1 VKKKCDMARKQKN
14 PSLNHYS
21 TENNIYGQKVNSLLR
36 QSPKWLDAS
45 GKNSDVVISSR
56 VRLARNLRDFSFPN
70 RASDRALNQV
80 LAIVKDCYRKIEE
93 VKDAIFLTID
103 DLDELDRQFLMERRL
118 ISPNFIKLNRPCGLV
133 IGKDELISIMINEE
147 DHLRI
152 QSIQSGM
159 EINKAWQLIRRID
172 DALANSLE
180 FAYSEQFG
188 YLTACPTNTGTGIRV
203 SVFINLSAL
212 AITEK
217 IDKIIHEIAPSE
229 VAIRGFYGEGTD
241 ILGNIF
247 QISNQLTLGR
257 TEQSIV
263 NRINNMAEQLITYEQ
278 NARKDLVAE
287 KSIIVEDRVA
297 RAIGTLKYAKILTS
311 VEGVNFIS
319 LLRLG
324 AALKLIDSIDE
335 KILNELL
342 VLIQSAHLQKL
353 HGRNLSSHDRDILRV
368 KLIRKRLNF

>member
-1 VKKKCDMARKQKN
+1 MAREQKN
-14 PSLNHYS
+14 PASNHYA
-21 TENNIYGQKVNSLLR
+21 TEYNIYSRKVNSLLQ
-36 QSPKWLDAS
+36 QSPKWLDNS
-45 GKNSDVVISSR
+45 GKNSDIVISSR

-70 RASDRALNQV
+70 RAADRVLNQV
-80 LAIVKDCYRKIEE
+80 LEIIKDCFHK
-93 VKDAIFLTID
+93 ID
-103 DLDELDRQFLMERRL
+103 DLKDSAFVKISELDELDRQFLMERRL
-118 ISPNFIKLNRPCGLV
+118 ISPNFIKLDRPCGLI

-152 QSIQSGM
+152 QSIQSGL
-159 EINKAWQLIRRID
+159 EIDNAWQLIHRID
-172 DALANSLE
+172 DALASSLE
-180 FAYSEQFG
+180 LAYSDQFG
-188 YLTACPTNTGTGIRV
+188 YLTACPTNVGTGIRV

-217 IDKIIHEIAPSE
+217 IEKIIHEIAPSE

-257 TEQSIV
+257 TELSII
-263 NRINNMAEQLITYEQ
+263 NRIHSMAEQLVTYEQ
-278 NARKDLVAE
+278 NARNDLLEE
-287 KSIIVEDRVA
+287 KSIIVQDKVA
-297 RAIGTLKYAKILTS
+297 RAVGTLKYAKILTS
-311 VEGVNFIS
+311 VEGINFLS

-324 AALKLIDSIDE
+324 VALKLIDYIDE

-342 VLIQSAHLQKL
+342 VLIQPAHLQKL
-353 HGRNLSSHDRDILRV
+353 HERSLDSYDRDILRI

>member
-1 VKKKCDMARKQKN
+1 MASEQKN
-14 PSLNHYS
+14 PSLHYYS
-21 TENNIYGQKVNSLLR
+21 TENKVNSLQLNSLL
-36 QSPKWLDAS
+36 QHSPKWLSGS
-45 GKNSDVVISSR
+45 GKNSDIVISSR
-56 VRLARNLRDFSFPN
+56 VRLARNLRNFSFPD
-70 RASDRALNQV
+70 RASIKALNQV
-80 LAIVKDCYRKIEE
+80 LEIVEDCYRKIDDF
-93 VKDAIFLTID
+93 KDAIFLNIN

-118 ISPNFIKLNRPCGLV
+118 ISPHFIKLDRPCGLI

-152 QSIQSGM
+152 QSIQSGL
-159 EINKAWQLIRRID
+159 EINKAWQLIHRID
-172 DALANSLE
+172 DDLAKPLE
-180 FAYSEQFG
+180 FAFSDQFG

-229 VAIRGFYGEGTD
+229 VAIRGFYGEGSD

-257 TEQSIV
+257 TEQSII
-263 NRINNMAEQLITYEQ
+263 NRITSMAEQLVNFELD
-278 NARKDLVAE
+278 ARKQLLDENLI
-287 KSIIVEDRVA
+287 KVEDKVF
-297 RAIGTLKYAKILTS
+297 RAIGILKYAKILTS
-311 VEGVNFIS
+311 VEGVNYLS
-319 LLRLG
+319 LLSLG
-324 AALKLIDSIDE
+324 VSLKLIDHIDE

-342 VLIQSAHLQKL
+342 VLIQPAHLLKIS
-353 HGRNLSSHDRDILRV
+353 GRSLSSHDRDILRI

>member
-1 VKKKCDMARKQKN
+1 MARKQKN

-278 NARKDLVAE
+278 NARKDLLAE